1 MKKTFF
7 TLAVAVGVVA
17 AAFWGCDKQNV
28 AIPGISNVSVS
39 DCHFPD
45 PDRLSKSSDED
56 SIAVSWVIGIPNS
69 MIITHYNM
77 DLDCGSD
84 NRIVTTVEMAGDV
97 VTVTEHVGEQGM
109 TDCFCF
115 YDNTFQIVHGTDSD
129 PVKEFQNAYFWIQNT
144 FKADAMIHFGTHGG
158 LEFTPRKQVALSS
171 NDWPDKLVG
180 TKPVNRSTEFKAV
193 FSVPY
198 EPGTLRAKAGGNQV
212 TLATAGAPARLRLT
226 ADKQTLKADGQT
238 LAFITVE
245 VIDKDGRVCPEAAI
259 PCEVSVSG
267 QAALMAAASADLKDR
282 EPATSQRVTTWKG
295 RALIVVRSSQKKGKA
310 QIRVKSELPAAV
322 LNINSK

>member
-7 TLAVAVGVVA
+7 TFAVAVGVVA

-84 NRIVTTVEMAGDV
+84 NRIVTMVEMAGDV

-115 YDNTFQIVHGTDSD
+115 YDNTFQIDNLPRT
-129 PVKEFQNAYFWIQNT
+129 P
-144 FKADAMIHFGTHGG
+144 
-158 LEFTPRKQVALSS
+158 FTLVVQVES
-171 NDWPDKLVG
+171 
-180 TKPVNRSTEFKAV
+180 V
-193 FSVPY
+193 FMDNLP
-198 EPGTLRAKAGGNQV
+198 E
-212 TLATAGAPARLRLT
+212 TA
-226 ADKQTLKADGQT
+226 
-238 LAFITVE
+238 
-245 VIDKDGRVCPEAAI
+245 
-259 PCEVSVSG
+259 
-267 QAALMAAASADLKDR
+267 
-282 EPATSQRVTTWKG
+282 
-295 RALIVVRSSQKKGKA
+295 IVYQ
-310 QIRVKSELPAAV
+310 QQF
-322 LNINSK
+322 